1 MYESIPAG
9 DIHFHLGQTFAER
22 KGKKEEKKRCIIS
35 GSFFFSGPG
44 PFVTD
49 FPGLAGV
56 VAFVICARKKKKKKK
71 VARLMAIT

>member
-22 KGKKEEKKRCIIS
+22 KGKKEEKKS
-35 GSFFFSGPG
+35 ALFPAPFFFSGPG

-56 VAFVICARKKKKKKK
+56 VAFVICARKKKKT
-71 VARLMAIT
+71 R